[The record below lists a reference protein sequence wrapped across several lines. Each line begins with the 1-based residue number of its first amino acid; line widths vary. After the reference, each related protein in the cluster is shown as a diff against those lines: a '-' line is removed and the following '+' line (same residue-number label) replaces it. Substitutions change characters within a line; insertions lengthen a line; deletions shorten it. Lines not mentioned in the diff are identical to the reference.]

1 MANLSDIITPT
12 NVLTD
17 DNTQTVTNKTI
28 NGSNN
33 TITNVALTTGV
44 TGTLPVAKGGTNLT
58 ALGSAGQVLTVN
70 SGASALEYTTPT
82 NEIPS
87 QSGNSGKFLTTN
99 GSAASWGEVSAS
111 PTLEAVASGTLA
123 NGDTVVINADG
134 TVSAAGL
141 TTTNTPVI
149 GSVVTFESGNVQY
162 VSSCYDTSANKVVI
176 AYQDA
181 PDGEK
186 GKAVVGTVANGQITF
201 GTPVIFDSSTVYY
214 IDIAYDS
221 NASKVVIVYRD
232 EGNSSSGTAIVGTV
246 SGTSISFGS
255 PSVYHSGNANENAVV
270 FDSSANKVI
279 IGNNR
284 TGNQI
289 QLSLGTISGTS
300 ISFGT
305 SATISNAQED
315 AGSLTLSYDIN
326 ANKTLIAYKGT
337 SGYAECAVVSVSGTT
352 VSVGTSVAATN
363 YTLFESSG
371 IYDSA
376 ANKHLV
382 FWRRQSDD
390 YMVGRVATISGTT
403 VTFGTEVNLTS
414 EYARY
419 YGFSFDTTVNKI
431 ILAYYNNSTN
441 SSKTIQAT
449 ISGTSVTTSSATTYL
464 SQSTSYNDLV
474 YDPDSNRT
482 VFAFYQ
488 SGGKS
493 LVYAATTTTSNLT
506 SENYIG
512 ISDAAYSNGATATI
526 QLVGTVDDAQSSL
539 TAGQY
544 YFVQNNGSI
553 ALTPDTTPVFAGTA
567 VSATKLLIGER
578 NELPYQT
585 GNSGKFLTTD
595 GTVVSWGSAG
605 ATATADVS
613 VSGGYQYTVTGVP
626 STATHIWINI
636 RNFQGPAGRTYIRL
650 GTSGGI
656 VNSGYSSSAA
666 WLRSGPD
673 IDSETVN
680 DSLVFMK
687 TDGTNRVVSGV
698 IHLSKQS
705 TNDWVMS
712 FVGGGYAVAN
722 LYGGGGSSPTLS
734 GPLTQFQIEQDAGNF
749 TGGTFNVSYM
759 QD

>member
-1 MANLSDIITPT
+1 MSNSRDIADSAATI
-12 NVLTD
+12 NFID
-17 DNTQTVTNKTI
+17 TVT
-28 NGSNN
+28 SNVQSQIDN
-33 TITNVALTTGV
+33 IDAL
-44 TGTLPVAKGGTNLT
+44 
-58 ALGSAGQVLTVN
+58 
-70 SGASALEYTTPT
+70 
-82 NEIPS
+82 PS
-87 QSGNSGKFLTTN
+87 QSGNAGKFLTTD
-99 GSAASWGEVSAS
+99 GTTDSWGEVSAS

-123 NGDTVVINADG
+123 NGDTVVINSNG

-141 TTTNTPVI
+141 TTTDTPVI
-149 GSVVTFESGNVQY
+149 GSVVTFESGNSQY
-162 VSSCYDTSANKVVI
+162 ISSCYDTSNDKVVI

-221 NASKVVIVYRD
+221 NASKVVVVYRD

-255 PSVYHSGNANENAVV
+255 PSVYHSGNANRNGVV

-279 IGNNR
+279 IANNR

-289 QLSLGTISGTS
+289 QVSLGTISGTS

-315 AGSLTLSYDIN
+315 QDRLTLSYDIN
-326 ANKTLIAYKGT
+326 ANKTLIAYKAT
-337 SGYAECAVVSVSGTT
+337 SGYSACAVASVSGTT
-352 VSVGTSVAATN
+352 VSVGTSVSATN
-363 YTLFESSG
+363 YTTFDSSVV
-371 IYDSA
+371 YDSA

-382 FWRRQSDD
+382 FWRKSGTN
-390 YMVGRVATISGTT
+390 YMTGRVATISGTT
-403 VTFGTEVNLTS
+403 VTFGTEASLTN

-419 YGFSFDTTVNKI
+419 YGFSFDTAVNKI
-431 ILAYYNNSTN
+431 ILSYYTNTSST
-441 SSKTIQAT
+441 SKTIQAT

-464 SQSTSYNDLV
+464 SQSTSYNELV
-474 YDPDSNRT
+474 YDPDSERT
-482 VFAFYQ
+482 IFAFYQ

-493 LVYAATTTTSNLT
+493 LVYASTTTTSNLT

-544 YFVQNNGSI
+544 YFVQENGSI

-585 GNSGKFLTTD
+585 GNSGKFLTTN
-595 GTVVSWGSAG
+595 GTVASWGSAG
-605 ATATADVS
+605 ATSTADVS
-613 VSGGYQYTVTGVP
+613 VSNGFQYTVTGIP

-636 RNFQGPAGRTYIRL
+636 KNFQGPTGRTYVRL

-656 VNSGYSSSAA
+656 ANSGYSSSAGYF
-666 WLRSGPD
+666 RSGPD
-673 IDSETVN
+673 GASETVN

-705 TNDWVMS
+705 TNNWVMS
-712 FVGGGYAVAN
+712 FVGGGYPVAN
-722 LYGGGGSSPTLS
+722 LYVGGGSSPTLS
-734 GPLTQFQIEQDAGNF
+734 GALTQFQIEQDAGNF
-749 TGGTFNVSYM
+749 TSGTFNVSYM
-759 QD
+759 

>member
-1 MANLSDIITPT
+1 MSNSRDIADSAATI
-12 NVLTD
+12 NFID
-17 DNTQTVTNKTI
+17 TVT
-28 NGSNN
+28 SNVQSQIDN
-33 TITNVALTTGV
+33 IDAL
-44 TGTLPVAKGGTNLT
+44 
-58 ALGSAGQVLTVN
+58 
-70 SGASALEYTTPT
+70 
-82 NEIPS
+82 PS
-87 QSGNSGKFLTTN
+87 QSGNAGKFLTTD
-99 GSAASWGEVSAS
+99 GTTDSWGEVSAS

-123 NGDTVVINADG
+123 NGDTVVINSNG

-141 TTTNTPVI
+141 TTTDTPVI
-149 GSVVTFESGNVQY
+149 GSVVTFESGNSQY
-162 VSSCYDTSANKVVI
+162 ISSCYDTSNDKVVI

-181 PDGEK
+181 NDGEK

-232 EGNSSSGTAIVGTV
+232 AGNSSSGTAIVGTV

-255 PSVYHSGNANENAVV
+255 PSVYHSGNANRNGVV

-279 IGNNR
+279 IANNR

-289 QLSLGTISGTS
+289 QVSLGTISGTS

-315 AGSLTLSYDIN
+315 QDRLTLSYDIN
-326 ANKTLIAYKGT
+326 ANKTLIAYKTT
-337 SGYAECAVVSVSGTT
+337 SGYSACAVASVSGTT
-352 VSVGTSVAATN
+352 VSVGTSVSATN
-363 YTLFESSG
+363 YTTFDSSVV
-371 IYDSA
+371 YDSA

-382 FWRRQSDD
+382 FWRRQSDN

-403 VTFGTEVNLTS
+403 VTFGTEASLTN

-431 ILAYYNNSTN
+431 ILAYYNNTSSTG
-441 SSKTIQAT
+441 KTIQAT

-464 SQSTSYNDLV
+464 SQSTSYNELV

-482 VFAFYQ
+482 IFAFYQ

-493 LVYAATTTTSNLT
+493 LVYASTTTTSNLT

-526 QLVGTVDDAQSSL
+526 QLVGTVDDAQSGL

-544 YFVQNNGSI
+544 YFVQENGSI

-585 GNSGKFLTTD
+585 GNSGKFLTTN
-595 GTVVSWGSAG
+595 GTVASWGSAG
-605 ATATADVS
+605 ATSTANVS

-626 STATHIWINI
+626 STATHIWINVK
-636 RNFQGPAGRTYIRL
+636 NFQGPSGRTYIRL

-656 VNSGYSSSAA
+656 VNSGYSSSAGYIRGSSD
-666 WLRSGPD
+666 LGF
-673 IDSETVN
+673 EQVT
-680 DSLVFMK
+680 DSLVFLK
-687 TDGTNRVVSGV
+687 TDNSNRFASGV
-698 IHLSKQS
+698 IHISKQS

-712 FVGGGYAVAN
+712 FVGGGNQYINV
-722 LYGGGGSSPTLS
+722 YFGGGSSPTLS
-734 GPLTQFQIEQDAGNF
+734 GALTQFQIEQDAGNF
-749 TGGTFNVSYM
+749 TSGTFNVSYI
-759 QD
+759 